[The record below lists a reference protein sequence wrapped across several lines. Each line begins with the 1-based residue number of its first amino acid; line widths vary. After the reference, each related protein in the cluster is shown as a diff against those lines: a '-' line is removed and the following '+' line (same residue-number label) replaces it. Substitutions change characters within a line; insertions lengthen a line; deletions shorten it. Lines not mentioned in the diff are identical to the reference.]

1 MTVILPGARSDG
13 GALVGTNL
21 LVMAQFPTGI
31 DQPEIFIDWSGLIA
45 GKPSSH
51 RYFLRNRI
59 LWTNGKPVGAWLAS
73 DGAIKG
79 SAHLT
84 DLNQSAYLTLAQIL
98 HVS

>member
-1 MTVILPGARSDG
+1 MTVILPGACSDG

-45 GKPSSH
+45 GKPAPTGIFCVHEFCGRTGNCGS
-51 RYFLRNRI
+51 
-59 LWTNGKPVGAWLAS
+59 WLAS
-73 DGAIKG
+73 DEAIKG
-79 SAHLT
+79 SAPLT
-84 DLNQSAYLTLAQIL
+84 DLNESAYPTLAQIL